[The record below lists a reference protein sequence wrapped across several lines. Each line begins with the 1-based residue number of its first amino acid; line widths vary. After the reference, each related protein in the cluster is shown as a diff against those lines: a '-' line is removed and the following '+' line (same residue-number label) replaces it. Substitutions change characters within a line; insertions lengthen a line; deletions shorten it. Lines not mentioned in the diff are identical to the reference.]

1 MRVSQIQTRHDALL
15 RHFDVGKVQAS
26 QLSAGVADVPLG
38 LVESPCCL
46 VAGGLPDVPPT
57 PRLLPSLPLT
67 GEIPLEGLE
76 PRLLGG
82 GGGGAVG
89 GALIRNVTPIVVT

>member
-15 RHFDVGKVQAS
+15 RHFAIGKVQAS
-26 QLSAGVADVPLG
+26 ADVPLG

-46 VAGGLPDVPPT
+46 LAGGLPDVPPT
-57 PRLLPSLPLT
+57 PCLLPSLPLT

-82 GGGGAVG
+82 GGGGGAVG

>member
-15 RHFDVGKVQAS
+15 RHFDVGKVHAS
-26 QLSAGVADVPLG
+26 ADVPLG

-46 VAGGLPDVPPT
+46 LAGGLPDVPPT